1 MAAALSRHA
10 MPNKRLSPKVKL
22 SVAPRMNARRTEPA
36 HPSRLYLAQPAERG
50 AAINGLF
57 TMTGKK

>member
-1 MAAALSRHA
+1 

-22 SVAPRMNARRTEPA
+22 SVAGRMNARRTELA
-36 HPSRLYLAQPAERG
+36 HPSRLYLAQPAESG